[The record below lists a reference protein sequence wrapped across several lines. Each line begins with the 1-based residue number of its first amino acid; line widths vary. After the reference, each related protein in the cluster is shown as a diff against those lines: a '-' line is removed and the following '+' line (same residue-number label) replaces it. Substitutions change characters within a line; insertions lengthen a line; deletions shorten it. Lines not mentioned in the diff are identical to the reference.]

1 MLSPE
6 YLKYCTSYLLG
17 MMDRINEQVIA
28 DIARRIIKAGRLTG
42 TAEFQVEMLRQQNKL
57 FDDVIKDVA
66 RYIEM
71 EEQEIRQIF
80 LNAHFEN
87 MESENLRALN
97 AGKTPI
103 DYANNSSMG
112 KLLTAHMLKT
122 SGDVKNLTK
131 TTALQSQ
138 NAFIRAVGL
147 ANMQVSSGVFTYDF
161 AIKNAIKQVAVRG
174 MTVQY
179 PTGHVD
185 KLDVAVRRA
194 VLTGVNQSAAELNMM
209 YCKEIGTDLVEVT
222 AHIGARPSHAVW
234 QGQVYSL
241 SGRSKG
247 YDNFVDATGYGTGE
261 GLCGWNCR
269 HNFYAYYEGTER
281 AYSDEDLKNL
291 DKERYEY
298 DGRTYTNYEANQRQ
312 RFYERAIRQEK
323 RYLTGLNAAYDE
335 TSDKALKQNLRAE
348 MEGSAVILKEREAKL
363 KRFCKA
369 TDRKVDKARV
379 QVHAVKT
386 KTGKIVGFDRSAAQ
400 RAKQLAT
407 KGTHEF
413 ANIEKSLLK
422 KLSAAE
428 KKVLKHGRRTNTE
441 MLMWL
446 NKDNSEALPFRTGT
460 KSSVQI
466 SKSDCAFLKS
476 KEKDSIISLHN
487 HPSSG
492 SFSYADMNI
501 MCEFPSIKEMKVIG
515 HDGTRYTLSVGSG
528 MRPNGSVIEQ
538 AYFEIL
544 NSTQHKYQKMFNKT
558 KNQREVWKKHS
569 HEVVEQLAK
578 RFGWKY
584 ERK

>member
-28 DIARRIIKAGRLTG
+28 DIARRIIKTGRLTG
-42 TAEFQVEMLRQQNKL
+42 TAELQAEILRQQNKL
-57 FDDVIKDVA
+57 FDDIVKDVA
-66 RYIEM
+66 RYIGM
-71 EEQEIRQIF
+71 EEQEIRKIF

-103 DYANNSSMG
+103 DYANNVSMG

-122 SGDVKNLTK
+122 NGVVENLTK

-138 NAFIRAVGL
+138 NTFIHAVGL
-147 ANMQVSSGVFTYDF
+147 ANMQVSSGAFSYDF
-161 AIKNAIKQVAVRG
+161 AIKNAIKQVATKG

-281 AYSDEDLKNL
+281 TYSDEDLKNL
-291 DKERYEY
+291 DKEKYEY
-298 DGRTYTNYEANQRQ
+298 DGTTYTNYEANQRQ

-323 RYLTGLNAAYDE
+323 RYLAGLNAAYNE
-335 TSDKALKQNLRAE
+335 TSDKALKQSLWAE
-348 MEGSAVILKEREAKL
+348 MEGSATILKEREAKL
-363 KRFCKA
+363 KKFCKV
-369 TDRKVDKARV
+369 TNRKIDTTRV

-386 KTGKIVGFDRSAAQ
+386 KTGKIVGFNRSAAQ

-407 KGTHEF
+407 RRNNLENMF
-413 ANIEKSLLK
+413 
-422 KLSAAE
+422 
-428 KKVLKHGRRTNTE
+428 KKVTE
-441 MLMWL
+441 
-446 NKDNSEALPFRTGT
+446 K
-460 KSSVQI
+460 
-466 SKSDCAFLKS
+466 
-476 KEKDSIISLHN
+476 
-487 HPSSG
+487 
-492 SFSYADMNI
+492 
-501 MCEFPSIKEMKVIG
+501 
-515 HDGTRYTLSVGSG
+515 
-528 MRPNGSVIEQ
+528 
-538 AYFEIL
+538 IL
-544 NSTQHKYQKMFNKT
+544 NS
-558 KNQREVWKKHS
+558 
-569 HEVVEQLAK
+569 
-578 RFGWKY
+578 
-584 ERK
+584 